1 MNTCFVKSFV
11 KSSDAALAL
20 HRATQVWTLALLDSK
35 VFLFLLQA
43 RVVKQL
49 KGKQI
54 FFAKCAKVLP
64 AGQRRKPRTKAPE
77 ATACQVRK
85 KEKAT
90 KLAQLFCKS
99 CGGVWRERRK

>member
-1 MNTCFVKSFV
+1 MHLRCNVLGWSVKDWNGWRCSWRDAKKATCDFK
-11 KSSDAALAL
+11 
-20 HRATQVWTLALLDSK
+20 K
-35 VFLFLLQA
+35 VQA

-49 KGKQI
+49 KGKQS
-54 FFAKCAKVLP
+54 FFAKCAKQVLP

-99 CGGVWRERRK
+99 RGGVWRERRK